1 MRRLLIRLCVALA
14 LIGSPVG
21 LYAHWLGHIEHRS
34 LGQLDESGVTHAC
47 ELCAAYAV
55 FDGAANASAAIVTVA
70 SVTTR
75 RLCESFLT
83 PALHE
88 LRTIQDH
95 NEVDHL
101 VADGITQLPTP
112 SPRLPRSPYLSGV
125 VR

>member
-34 LGQLDESGVTHAC
+34 VGQLDESGVTHAC

-70 SVTTR
+70 SVTTTAFISAR
-75 RLCESFLT
+75 NA
-83 PALHE
+83 PDVAP
-88 LRTIQDH
+88 LRWF
-95 NEVDHL
+95 
-101 VADGITQLPTP
+101 AARAPP
-112 SPRLPRSPYLSGV
+112 LSL
-125 VR
+125 